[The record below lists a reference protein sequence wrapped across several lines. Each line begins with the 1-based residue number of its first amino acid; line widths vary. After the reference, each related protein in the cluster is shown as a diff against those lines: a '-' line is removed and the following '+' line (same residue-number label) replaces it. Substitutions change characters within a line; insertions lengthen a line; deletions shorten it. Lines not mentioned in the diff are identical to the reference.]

1 MTQDDNYD
9 RGNPLAAEIDESA
22 ENTVREQ
29 IHESRMTIQEF
40 YLRAFRHL
48 AIKKRVR
55 CLDFDCLL
63 IAIGQG
69 KIIGIYSAT
78 DVAKLYFVTKA
89 AATECIDDFQKLLKV
104 PPGPGQRGEKGRKKM
119 IQARNS
125 QLETK

>member
-1 MTQDDNYD
+1 MITDDNYD

-22 ENTVREQ
+22 ENTTREQ
-29 IHESRMTIQEF
+29 IHESRMRIQEF
-40 YLRAFRHL
+40 YHRAFRHL
-48 AIKKRVR
+48 AIKKGVR
-55 CLDFDCLL
+55 CLSFDCCL

-69 KIIGIYSAT
+69 KMIGLYSAT
-78 DVAKLYFVTKA
+78 EAAKLYHVTPA

-125 QLETK
+125 QLTK